1 MGMRST
7 RGEKQ
12 IFPAQKSQGHL
23 CAVLGITIHERHET
37 IAEHPKEGCEGGEG
51 PGGQRVLGVAV
62 LSGFV
67 QPRAEEAEGRPCG
80 GCRSS

>member
-1 MGMRST
+1 M
-7 RGEKQ
+7 
-12 IFPAQKSQGHL
+12 

-37 IAEHPKEGCEGGEG
+37 IAEHPKEGCKGGEG

-67 QPRAEEAEGRPCG
+67 QPRAEEAEGRPHVSLQLLMRG
-80 GCRSS
+80 ARGQR